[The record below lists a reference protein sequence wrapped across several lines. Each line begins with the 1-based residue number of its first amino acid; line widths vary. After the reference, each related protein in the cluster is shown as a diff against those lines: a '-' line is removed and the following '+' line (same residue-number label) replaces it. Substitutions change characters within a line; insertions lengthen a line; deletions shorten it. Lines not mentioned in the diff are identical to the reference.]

1 MSKYL
6 IKVKNSEY
14 TIPKENFKILARL
27 KMQDRGEF
35 LPIDTDEQGIAY
47 FKSLGMEVSEVLN
60 D

>member
-1 MSKYL
+1 MYL

-35 LPIDTDEQGIAY
+35 LPIDTDEQAIKY
-47 FKSLGMEVSEVLN
+47 FESLGMSVSEV
-60 D
+60 DQ

>member
-1 MSKYL
+1 MYL

-35 LPIDTDEQGIAY
+35 LPIDTDEQAIKY
-47 FKSLGMEVSEVLN
+47 FESLGMSVSEVEQ
-60 D
+60 